1 MLEKVMICSIVR
13 KKQADDDDFLTA
25 ALWRD
30 NKKTKAKFQFLVGE
44 ESAKFEVVWL
54 SIDTQAR

>member
-1 MLEKVMICSIVR
+1 MICSIVR